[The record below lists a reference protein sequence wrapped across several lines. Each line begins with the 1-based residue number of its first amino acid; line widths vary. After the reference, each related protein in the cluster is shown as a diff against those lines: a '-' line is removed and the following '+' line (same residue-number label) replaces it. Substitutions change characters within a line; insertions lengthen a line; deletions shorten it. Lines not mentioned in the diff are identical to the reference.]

1 MMNAI
6 IPALSESE
14 VNLVYIARS
23 RPARVIQC
31 DPITKE
37 KGKKEWKKEKKHHY
51 YF

>member
-6 IPALSESE
+6 IPALGESE
-14 VNLVYIARS
+14 VNLVYMARS

-37 KGKKEWKKEKKHHY
+37 KGKKNERKKKHHY